1 MVDDNQTDREVMTT
15 MKLQIKQ
22 LLQKN
27 EAMQASMTAIQQQQ
41 HEQDELHREDVDELD
56 PQPLSMDIW
65 NAPVPENLKSLSL
78 LSFDGKSDPVEHA
91 TTFNTQM
98 AVIGALKSLRCN
110 AN

>member
-1 MVDDNQTDREVMTT
+1 
-15 MKLQIKQ
+15 
-22 LLQKN
+22 
-27 EAMQASMTAIQQQQ
+27 MTAIQQQQ

-65 NAPVPENLKSLSL
+65 NAPVLENLKSLSL
-78 LSFDGKSDPVEHA
+78 LSFDDKSDPVEHA